1 MTQPTAKMKYVL
13 SLSVAR
19 HLLAQGFRLIDLE
32 PSRKFNGLTFIFED
46 TQELNDEM
54 HRYSMERKQC
64 TQREARR
71 KEE

>member
-19 HLLAQGFRLIDLE
+19 HLLAQGFRLIDIE
-32 PSRKFNGLTFIFED
+32 PARKFDGLTFIFED

-54 HRYSMERKQC
+54 HRYSMERK
-64 TQREARR
+64 ERR